1 MGINGMTVLEASYT
15 YSVLNTSIQLLLV
28 LVLDSLEATRGVA
41 LGYYRT
47 DMYRHLTRVKNVQY
61 VGLSRILVKIS
72 VTCVHGQ
79 F

>member
-47 DMYRHLTRVKNVQY
+47 DMYRHAPLDE
-61 VGLSRILVKIS
+61 
-72 VTCVHGQ
+72 
-79 F
+79 